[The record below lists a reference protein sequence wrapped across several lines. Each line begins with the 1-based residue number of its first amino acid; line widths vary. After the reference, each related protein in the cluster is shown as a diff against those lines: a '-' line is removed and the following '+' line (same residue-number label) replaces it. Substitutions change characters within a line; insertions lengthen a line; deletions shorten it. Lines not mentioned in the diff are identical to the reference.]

1 MPPTPAMRYSV
12 LGLSRYS
19 VLLNPHPLRTTG
31 GTERTGM
38 STFAWQVVAMI
49 VYLGAM
55 VAIGFWGNHQTVDL
69 DDYMLGGRRLPP
81 LVSALSAGAADS
93 SGWLLMGL
101 PGAVYASGL
110 VEAWIGIGLTIGAWF
125 NWRIVAPRLRSYTET
140 ARNAITIPSFY
151 GNRLH
156 DERGILRIIT
166 GLIILVYFTFY
177 ISSGMVSGG
186 TFFESSFHL
195 PYLWGML
202 LVAGVTVLYTLVGGF
217 LAVSW
222 TDVIQGLMMVLAL
235 VVLPIVGIIR
245 LGGPGEALAAIRGV
259 DPDLTSLVHGGTLIG
274 VVSALAWGL
283 GYFGQ
288 PHILVRLMALSS
300 PTEARRA
307 RRIGIGWMVLSYL
320 GAVATALV
328 GVAVYQHD
336 AARLANPET
345 VFITLAQLLFHPLIA
360 GFLLAAILA
369 AIMSTISSQ
378 LIVTSS
384 ALVEDLY
391 RGVTRRPL
399 TPAKGVWAGRI
410 GVLAVAV
417 VAMALAVG
425 RSDTILGLVAFAW
438 AGFGAGFGPT
448 TLLALWWRR
457 LTTAGAASGTIV
469 GAALVFLWDHLGDT
483 LGGVFTLYELLP
495 GFVAN
500 LVVAIVV
507 SLLTHRPNPA
517 IDAEFSRA
525 VELTRG

>member
-1 MPPTPAMRYSV
+1 
-12 LGLSRYS
+12 
-19 VLLNPHPLRTTG
+19 
-31 GTERTGM
+31 
-38 STFAWQVVAMI
+38 
-49 VYLGAM
+49 
-55 VAIGFWGNHQTVDL
+55 
-69 DDYMLGGRRLPP
+69 
-81 LVSALSAGAADS
+81 
-93 SGWLLMGL
+93 
-101 PGAVYASGL
+101 
-110 VEAWIGIGLTIGAWF
+110 
-125 NWRIVAPRLRSYTET
+125 
-140 ARNAITIPSFY
+140 
-151 GNRLH
+151 
-156 DERGILRIIT
+156 
-166 GLIILVYFTFY
+166 
-177 ISSGMVSGG
+177 
-186 TFFESSFHL
+186 
-195 PYLWGML
+195 
-202 LVAGVTVLYTLVGGF
+202 
-217 LAVSW
+217 
-222 TDVIQGLMMVLAL
+222 
-235 VVLPIVGIIR
+235 
-245 LGGPGEALAAIRGV
+245 
-259 DPDLTSLVHGGTLIG
+259 
-274 VVSALAWGL
+274 
-283 GYFGQ
+283 
-288 PHILVRLMALSS
+288 MALSS

-307 RRIGIGWMVLSYL
+307 RRIGIDWMVLSYL

-457 LTTAGAASGTIV
+457 LTTAGAASGMIV